1 MNPRK
6 KSAYKAHADLNR
18 EIADHLGDME
28 SRAHLFAMA
37 ELYDNIARSIDATE
51 SVAHAQHQA
60 LHFT

>member
-18 EIADHLGDME
+18 EIAGHLADSE
-28 SRAHLFAMA
+28 SQSHLFAMA
-37 ELYDNIARSIDATE
+37 DLYDNIARSIDATE
-51 SVAHAQHQA
+51 SVGRAQHEG